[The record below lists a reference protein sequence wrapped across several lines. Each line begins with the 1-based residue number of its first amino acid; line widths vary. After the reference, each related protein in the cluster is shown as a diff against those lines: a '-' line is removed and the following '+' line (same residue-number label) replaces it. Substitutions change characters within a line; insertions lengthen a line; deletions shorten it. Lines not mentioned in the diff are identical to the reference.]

1 MNEPNAINQV
11 IKSLGDAKARAMSLA
26 NIQASTMYSRLKSAA
41 IKERIICR
49 SYDASGKELLARPN
63 EPNQGEL
70 PF

>member
-1 MNEPNAINQV
+1 
-11 IKSLGDAKARAMSLA
+11 MSLA
-26 NIQASTMYSRLKSAA
+26 QIQMPSLYCRLKAAA